1 MSASNANTGASDA
14 QPNIVYDNQV
24 ELAPDD
30 DANQAVAAPA
40 GEPNQDDDAASITPS
55 SVNLSTSS
63 VTSSVLEYRQENGR
77 TYHGYKEGKYMLPN
91 DDREVDRLD
100 LQHNLFIRT
109 FDGRLATA
117 PPNDPDAKV
126 KNVLDVGTGSGIW
139 AMDFGDQ
146 HPEAE
151 VRGFDLSAVFPEFT
165 APNVRFEIDD
175 LEEPWTWTEPFDYI
189 HSRMMNSSIS
199 DWKAYIQ
206 KCYDHLSD
214 GGYLE
219 LIEIDCIPLS
229 DDGTLTPEHSIMKT
243 GNLLLEATTN
253 AGRKYIYPPDLK
265 AMMVE
270 AGFDGVTMQ
279 LFKWPVNSWPK
290 EQKYKEIG
298 QWQNENLYQGWEAIC
313 MAPLTRALGWTK
325 EEVTVLMAQNRQDFN
340 NRNIHAYFPIW
351 TIYGRKLSRT
361 ESQP

>member
-1 MSASNANTGASDA
+1 MT
-14 QPNIVYDNQV
+14 
-24 ELAPDD
+24 
-30 DANQAVAAPA
+30 
-40 GEPNQDDDAASITPS
+40 T
-55 SVNLSTSS
+55 
-63 VTSSVLEYRQENGR
+63 VLTENSP
-77 TYHGYKEGKYMLPN
+77 EYMLPN

-151 VRGFDLSAVFPEFT
+151 VGPETDLQISLVSDFHQVRG
-165 APNVRFEIDD
+165 
-175 LEEPWTWTEPFDYI
+175 
-189 HSRMMNSSIS
+189 
-199 DWKAYIQ
+199 
-206 KCYDHLSD
+206 HLSD

-270 AGFDGVTMQ
+270 AGFDDVTMQ

-340 NRNIHAYFPIW
+340 NRNIHAYFPMSVFNFHL
-351 TIYGRKLSRT
+351 RKLHYILT
-361 ESQP
+361 NYSQLDYLRPKAFQN

>member
-1 MSASNANTGASDA
+1 MSASNATTGVSDA
-14 QPNIVYDNQV
+14 QPSIVYDNQV

-40 GEPNQDDDAASITPS
+40 EQPNQDDDTASITAS
-55 SVNLSTSS
+55 SV
-63 VTSSVLEYRQENGR
+63 
-77 TYHGYKEGKYMLPN
+77 
-91 DDREVDRLD
+91 D

-206 KCYDHLSD
+206 KCYDNLSH

-265 AMMVE
+265 SMMME
-270 AGFDGVTMQ
+270 AGFDSVTMQ
-279 LFKWPVNSWPK
+279 LFKWPVNPWPK
-290 EQKYKEIG
+290 EKKYKELG
-298 QWQNENLYQGWEAIC
+298 QWQNENLFQGWEAIC

-325 EEVTVLMAQNRQDFN
+325 EEVTVLMAQNRRDFN

-351 TIYGRKLSRT
+351 TIYGRKLSKT
-361 ESQP
+361 GGDS

>member
-151 VRGFDLSAVFPEFT
+151 T
-165 APNVRFEIDD
+165 AR
-175 LEEPWTWTEPFDYI
+175 LTTLA
-189 HSRMMNSSIS
+189 S
-199 DWKAYIQ
+199 
-206 KCYDHLSD
+206 HLSD

-270 AGFDGVTMQ
+270 AGFDDVTMQ

>member
-1 MSASNANTGASDA
+1 MSASNATTGVSDA
-14 QPNIVYDNQV
+14 QPSIVYDNQV

-30 DANQAVAAPA
+30 DANQAVADPA
-40 GEPNQDDDAASITPS
+40 EQPNQDDDTASITAS
-55 SVNLSTSS
+55 SVGLSTSS

-206 KCYDHLSD
+206 KCYDNLSH

-265 AMMVE
+265 SMMME
-270 AGFDGVTMQ
+270 AGFDSVTMQ
-279 LFKWPVNSWPK
+279 LFKWPVNPWPK
-290 EQKYKEIG
+290 EKKYKELG
-298 QWQNENLYQGWEAIC
+298 QWQNENLFQGWEAIC

-325 EEVTVLMAQNRQDFN
+325 EEVIVLMAQNRRDFN

-351 TIYGRKLSRT
+351 TIYGRKLSKT
-361 ESQP
+361 GGDS

>member
-91 DDREVDRLD
+91 DDREVERLD

-146 HPEAE
+146 HPEVE
-151 VRGFDLSAVFPEFT
+151 VGPEIDLLISLVSDFHQVRGFDLSAVFPEFT
-165 APNVRFEIDD
+165 APNAAR
-175 LEEPWTWTEPFDYI
+175 LTTLA
-189 HSRMMNSSIS
+189 S
-199 DWKAYIQ
+199 
-206 KCYDHLSD
+206 HLSD

-265 AMMVE
+265 SMMME

-298 QWQNENLYQGWEAIC
+298 QWQNENLFKGWEAIC

-340 NRNIHAYFPIW
+340 NRNIHDYFPIW

-361 ESQP
+361 ESQL

>member
-1 MSASNANTGASDA
+1 M
-14 QPNIVYDNQV
+14 
-24 ELAPDD
+24 
-30 DANQAVAAPA
+30 
-40 GEPNQDDDAASITPS
+40 
-55 SVNLSTSS
+55 
-63 VTSSVLEYRQENGR
+63 
-77 TYHGYKEGKYMLPN
+77 
-91 DDREVDRLD
+91 D

-146 HPEAE
+146 HPEVE
-151 VRGFDLSAVFPEFT
+151 T
-165 APNVRFEIDD
+165 AR
-175 LEEPWTWTEPFDYI
+175 LTTLA
-189 HSRMMNSSIS
+189 S
-199 DWKAYIQ
+199 
-206 KCYDHLSD
+206 HLSD

-265 AMMVE
+265 SMMME

-290 EQKYKEIG
+290 ERKYKEIG
-298 QWQNENLYQGWEAIC
+298 QWQNENLFQGWEAIC

-340 NRNIHAYFPIW
+340 NRNIHAYFPMSV
-351 TIYGRKLSRT
+351 YNFHLRKLHHILT
-361 ESQP
+361 KYSQLDYLRPKAFQN